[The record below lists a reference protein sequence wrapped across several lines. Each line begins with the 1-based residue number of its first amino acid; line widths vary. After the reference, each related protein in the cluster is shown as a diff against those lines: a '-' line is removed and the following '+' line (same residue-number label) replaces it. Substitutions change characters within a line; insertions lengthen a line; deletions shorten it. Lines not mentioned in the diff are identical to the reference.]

1 MIIFLIA
8 ALVSYYLIGIVIVS
22 SSRDLNRLQR
32 FMWLFFWGAFIIYL
46 MSIYVVYGVWAVK
59 RLIWDGDGDSVM
71 RTVDLYKYTP
81 FQTRD

>member
-8 ALVSYYLIGIVIVS
+8 ALVTAYFLIGIVIVS

-32 FMWLFFWGAFIIYL
+32 FMWMFFWGAFIIYL
-46 MSIYVVYGVWAVK
+46 MPIYVVYGVWAVK
-59 RLIWDGDGDSVM
+59 RLIWDGDSVM

-81 FQTRD
+81 FW